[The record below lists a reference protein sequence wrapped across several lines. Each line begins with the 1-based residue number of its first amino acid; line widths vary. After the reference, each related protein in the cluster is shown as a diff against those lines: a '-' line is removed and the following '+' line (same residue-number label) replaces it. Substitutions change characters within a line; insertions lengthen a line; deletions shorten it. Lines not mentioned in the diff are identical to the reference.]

1 MNIKPVCSSCKR
13 LFLVGKNGV
22 CQTCIKPGTRY
33 KRPHC
38 YCGSL
43 AVHVVIVTVLN
54 PDGVAR
60 SVQLALCRDCL
71 ELERDIEILPA
82 ESLKIGFLNPIK
94 ILIVDRVPRADIPPK
109 GRKIA

>member
-1 MNIKPVCSSCKR
+1 M
-13 LFLVGKNGV
+13 GKNGV

-33 KRPHC
+33 KRLHC
-38 YCGSL
+38 YCGNL
-43 AVHVVIVTVLN
+43 AVHVVILTVLN

>member
-1 MNIKPVCSSCKR
+1 MKIKPVCSSCKR
-13 LFLVGKNGV
+13 PFLVGEDGI
-22 CQTCIKPGTRY
+22 CQSCIKPGTRY
-33 KRPHC
+33 NRLRC

-54 PDGVAR
+54 PDGVPR

-71 ELERDIEILPA
+71 ELERQLEFHPVKSPINDSP
-82 ESLKIGFLNPIK
+82 NPIK
-94 ILIVDRVPRADIPPK
+94 ILIVERVPRADNPPK